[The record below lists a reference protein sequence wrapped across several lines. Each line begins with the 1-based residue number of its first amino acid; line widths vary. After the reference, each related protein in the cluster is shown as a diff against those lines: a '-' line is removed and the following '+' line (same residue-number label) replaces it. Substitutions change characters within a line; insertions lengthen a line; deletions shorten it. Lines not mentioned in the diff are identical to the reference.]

1 MAIEHTQLKFVVS
14 PETGETIGFVSRP
27 WQSNKLKGV
36 RENSIF
42 GKKICVLADDLKGKI
57 LPDIPYMV
65 ELKPMHSGKGYV
77 VVRATPKLFPAVV
90 ETTVI
95 SKSIYQVTVHFGNK
109 TVYFDP
115 KDGNKSSSRT
125 IKGVVELLNDR
136 TDIENK
142 ELVIKEFKRQAFS
155 LVRCMQ
161 VEGYVF
167 SANVTGLE

>member
-1 MAIEHTQLKFVVS
+1 
-14 PETGETIGFVSRP
+14 
-27 WQSNKLKGV
+27 
-36 RENSIF
+36 
-42 GKKICVLADDLKGKI
+42 
-57 LPDIPYMV
+57 MV

-142 ELVIKEFKRQAFS
+142 ELVIKEFKRQALS